1 MVLNEKSLDASLFL
15 VYMGLAY
22 NILTPAKAISKASYG
37 VKRGN
42 AAAERVMEIL
52 NTESPLKDRPNAQ
65 IKTNFEKEITVN
77 NINFK
82 YEDQLVLKNF
92 FNASFKRKNNC
103 LGWSIWKWKIDH
115 ANLVTRFYDVNEGS
129 INIDGTDIRDL
140 TKHSLRGSYGIGHTR
155 LHFIQ

>member
-52 NTESPLKDRPNAQ
+52 NSESPLKDMLQ
-65 IKTNFEKEITVN
+65 M
-77 NINFK
+77 
-82 YEDQLVLKNF
+82 L
-92 FNASFKRKNNC
+92 
-103 LGWSIWKWKIDH
+103 
-115 ANLVTRFYDVNEGS
+115 
-129 INIDGTDIRDL
+129 
-140 TKHSLRGSYGIGHTR
+140 
-155 LHFIQ
+155 

>member
-52 NTESPLKDRPNAQ
+52 NSESPLKDSPEAISKSDFKTGLE
-65 IKTNFEKEITVN
+65 IKSVSFRYDEE
-77 NINFK
+77 F
-82 YEDQLVLKNF
+82 VLKNF
-92 FNASFKRKNNC
+92 
-103 LGWSIWKWKIDH
+103 SINVPKGKSVALVGQSGSGKSTI
-115 ANLVTRFYDVNEGS
+115 ANLVTRFYDVTNGS
-129 INIDGTDIRDL
+129 IEIDGEDIR
-140 TKHSLRGSYGIGHTR
+140 K
-155 LHFIQ
+155 

>member
-1 MVLNEKSLDASLFL
+1 MPVCFL

-52 NTESPLKDRPNAQ
+52 NTESPLKDLPNALD
-65 IKTNFEKEITVN
+65 KTNFETAIEIK

-82 YEDQLVLKNF
+82 YEDEFVLKNF
-92 FNASFKRKNNC
+92 
-103 LGWSIWKWKIDH
+103 SISVPKGKSVALVGQSGSGKSTI
-115 ANLVTRFYDVNEGS
+115 ANLVTRFYDVNEGQ
-129 INIDGTDIRDL
+129 IEIDGTDIRDPHKTL
-140 TKHSLRGSYGIGHTR
+140 LKRT
-155 LHFIQ
+155 